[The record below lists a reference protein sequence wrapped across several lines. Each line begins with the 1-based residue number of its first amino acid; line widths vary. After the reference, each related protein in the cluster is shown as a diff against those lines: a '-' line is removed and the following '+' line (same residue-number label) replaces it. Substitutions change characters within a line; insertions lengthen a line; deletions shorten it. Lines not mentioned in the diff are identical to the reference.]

1 MANQFGIHK
10 HGLLLVVLLIAQSGC
25 AGKNL
30 LSWNRDKTPVAD
42 QRNPVRKIVCIWEPV
57 QGQGLDGLPTRGFAG
72 NIMFFT
78 TSSPKPATS
87 EGDVRV
93 YLFHDR
99 GTPEEQAR
107 PLHQFDFKGKAW
119 ATHLNDSIPGP
130 SYRIFIPY
138 VDKQPYQV
146 NCGLRIRLTPP
157 GGQPVYSEMVH
168 VRLPGPSEDDTDEN
182 AGSSQQ
188 LKLPRK
194 SADVSD
200 FQLGAT
206 LHRKRRPLAGETT
219 ADPESLNVQPGL
231 PLQPGL
237 EASAS
242 IPMGDD
248 LQQLLQ
254 QAAKLPPRELV
265 RGMAP
270 TQPESTRRFRMSP
283 SGTRSMRDAPASSV
297 PEQVIQPEP
306 SPATQTSPSTPHPLD
321 GY

>member
-1 MANQFGIHK
+1 MALQFDIRK
-10 HGLLLVVLLIAQSGC
+10 HGMLLAVLLVAQTGC

-30 LSWNRDKTPVAD
+30 LNWNRDKTPVAD
-42 QRNPVRKIVCIWEPV
+42 DRNPVRKIVCIWEPV

-78 TSSPKPATS
+78 NTSPKPATS

-99 GTPEEQAR
+99 GTPEDQAR

-119 ATHLNDSIPGP
+119 ATHLNDSVPGP

-146 NCGLRIRLTPP
+146 NCGLRVRLTPP

-168 VRLPGPSEDDTDEN
+168 VRLPGPAQSDADDTSD
-182 AGSSQQ
+182 SPQQ
-188 LKLPRK
+188 LNLPQK

-206 LHRKRRPLAGETT
+206 LHRNRGPLAGQTT
-219 ADPESLNVQPGL
+219 VTPESFDLQPGS

-237 EASAS
+237 NSS
-242 IPMGDD
+242 QGIPVGDD
-248 LQQLLQ
+248 LQELLQ
-254 QAAKLPPRELV
+254 QSARIPQREIV
-265 RGMAP
+265 RGTAP
-270 TQPESTRRFRMSP
+270 TRPESTRRFKMAP
-283 SGTRSMRDAPASSV
+283 VGTRSLHAAPESSV
-297 PEQVIQPEP
+297 AEEAIQPAASTAP
-306 SPATQTSPSTPHPLD
+306 QTSPSAPHPLD